1 MIYKKSRRALQK
13 FHRKIINM
21 HTSNITVAAKVT
33 ADHQF
38 NRVKFKGIALKED
51 SVSFLHKEAVNLYIS
66 YQLDTWSKD
75 LNADLSR

>member
-1 MIYKKSRRALQK
+1 MIYKKSRGVLQK
-13 FHRKIINM
+13 YHKKDYKYAQFKHYCC
-21 HTSNITVAAKVT
+21 SKVT

-51 SVSFLHKEAVNLYIS
+51 SVSFLHKEVVNLYIS

-75 LNADLSR
+75 LNADLTR